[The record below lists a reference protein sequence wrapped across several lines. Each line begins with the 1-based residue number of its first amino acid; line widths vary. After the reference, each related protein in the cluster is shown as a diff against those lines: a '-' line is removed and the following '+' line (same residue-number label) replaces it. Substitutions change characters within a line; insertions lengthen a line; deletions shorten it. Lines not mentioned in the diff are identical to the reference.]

1 MKTVLLIKVKVIAY
15 LLIMSTYAYGQEDSD
30 YNLSVQVN
38 TSVSSITV
46 DAVEFDDIVRLT
58 DIDRHFKSEWVD
70 EFLSVEVL
78 VFQSG
83 NPHILNAKD
92 DNITDDL
99 RQAIVNA
106 DSGSTI
112 KVSYEYNAVNALDK
126 NSVHTDG
133 FSFTM
138 LPDND
143 ASFPGGEHNM
153 NDYLAD
159 AGLNKI
165 QEKDI
170 DIYNIA
176 AVKFT
181 VTESGH
187 IENAHIASKSKN
199 TDIDKLLLNTICNMP
214 QWIPASY
221 NDGVTV
227 AQEYVLSV
235 GDHGSCT
242 VNVLNIHKYALK

>member
-1 MKTVLLIKVKVIAY
+1 MKTVLHTGIKVIACI
-15 LLIMSTYAYGQEDSD
+15 LILSAYAYSQDESD
-30 YNLSVQVN
+30 YDLTIQMN

-46 DAVEFDDIVRLT
+46 DATEFDDIKRFT
-58 DIDRHFKSEWVD
+58 DIDRHFKSEWVQ
-70 EFLSVEVL
+70 EFLSIEVII
-78 VFQSG
+78 FRSG
-83 NPHILNAKD
+83 HPHMWNAKD

-99 RQAIVNA
+99 RQAILNA
-106 DSGSTI
+106 DSGSPI
-112 KVSYEYNAVNALDK
+112 KVSYEYIAKNALDK

-133 FSFTM
+133 YTFTM

-143 ASFPGGEHNM
+143 ASFPGGDHNM
-153 NDYLAD
+153 NEYLVD

-165 QEKDI
+165 EKKDI
-170 DIYNIA
+170 DTYNLA

-187 IENAHIASKSKN
+187 IEDAYIASKSKKAEV
-199 TDIDKLLLNTICNMP
+199 DKLLLNAVCNMP
-214 QWIPASY
+214 LWVPASY

-227 AQEYVLSV
+227 SQEYVLSI